1 MLPQV
6 ANHIFHHTTR
16 AVAAA
21 QNQAGHT
28 LRNVLG
34 FQSGATPSST
44 TGLAPWNNSTGSSS
58 WGSGYAGA
66 GADAGG
72 GAKHHTGSRFSPGH
86 TVSHP
91 FSLGALPKSSP

>member
-28 LRNVLG
+28 IRNVLG
-34 FQSGATPSST
+34 FQSSATPSST
-44 TGLAPWNNSTGSSS
+44 TSLASWNNSTGSSS
-58 WGSGYAGA
+58 WGSGHAGT
-66 GADAGG
+66 GG
-72 GAKHHTGSRFSPGH
+72 GAKHHAGSRLYSGY
-86 TVSHP
+86 TVSHHS
-91 FSLGALPKSSP
+91 FLGTRPTPGS